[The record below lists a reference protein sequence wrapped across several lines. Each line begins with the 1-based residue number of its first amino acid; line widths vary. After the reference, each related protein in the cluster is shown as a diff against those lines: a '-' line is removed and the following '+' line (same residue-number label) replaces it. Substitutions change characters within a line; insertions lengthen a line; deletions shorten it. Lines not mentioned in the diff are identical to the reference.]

1 VTHENQTRE
10 RIDAERTPRRSCLG
24 LVAWLAAAG
33 SGCDIVQGYQ
43 DTGDALFPEQSTHLA
58 SPGLRLARGN
68 YTQLGVVAGE
78 DVYLL
83 AREADDASGKLI
95 SMRYAEPRPCEM
107 QGIGRFSATSER
119 GRRAPLLSYFEE
131 DVRRGTL
138 HFADATCKRYALSF
152 EDARLPIAETEKG
165 LVVWAGSDLWLA
177 TPETESRELLASGV
191 SSVIRRVFGRR
202 WAVVADGRLAVFDGR
217 WQPQGTF
224 GAEVGSVVRA
234 GDSVFY
240 LDGGD
245 LHRIVA
251 SEADANVVEDELLID
266 DACALSTQ
274 DGTWLTVQSPCEG
287 GKLMAIHEPT
297 GRTFTLP
304 FDADPS
310 RVKLVPARKSPGRD
324 PLVDPFWF
332 FYLRSGDSEG
342 SEDSLFVRTPAGVE
356 HALGTRATLRK
367 LRLLESESETHGCAL
382 IDVAGETGR
391 YVWWNEAGE
400 TRVVA
405 ENVMWRPDRLIVD
418 FDGIV
423 GSVAVASGDSVKV
436 LAERVPWDAFEYQ
449 DGTRQ
454 WTVLF
459 HDMQE
464 QGAGKLSVFRE
475 GIDELESAPPEPTLS
490 LPELSTVASNVI
502 VFGTSSLD
510 EVLSG
515 VTYLTDFD
523 RSTFTGRLEY
533 RNLELRF
540 TARINE
546 GVSSYVV
553 GYDEILY
560 TIPYGDDAGIWLA
573 SAK

>member
-1 VTHENQTRE
+1 M
-10 RIDAERTPRRSCLG
+10 
-24 LVAWLAAAG
+24 AG

-68 YTQLGVVAGE
+68 YTELGVVAGSE
-78 DVYLL
+78 VYLL
-83 AREADDASGKLI
+83 AREADDATGKLV

-107 QGIGRFSATSER
+107 QGIGRFSATREA
-119 GRRAPLLSYFEE
+119 GRRAPLLAYFND

-138 HFADATCKRYALSF
+138 RFADATCKTYGLSF
-152 EDARLPIAETEKG
+152 DDARLPISETEKG
-165 LVVWAGSDLWLA
+165 VVVWAGSDLWLA
-177 TPETESRELLASGV
+177 TPEAESQELLASGV

-202 WAVVADGRLAVFDGR
+202 WAVIGDGRLAVFDAS
-217 WQPQGTF
+217 WKLQGTF
-224 GAEVGSVVRA
+224 GDEVSSAVRA
-234 GDSVFY
+234 GDSLFY

-245 LHRIVA
+245 VHRIVA
-251 SEADANVVEDELLID
+251 SEADSSGLEDELILD
-266 DACALSTQ
+266 DACSLTTQ
-274 DGTWLTVQSPCEG
+274 DDTWLTVQSPCSG
-287 GKLMAIHEPT
+287 GKLLAIHEPT
-297 GRTFTLP
+297 GRVFTLP
-304 FDADPS
+304 FEADAS
-310 RVKLVPARKSPGRD
+310 RVKLVPALNSPGRD
-324 PLVDPFWF
+324 PLEDPFWF
-332 FYLRSGDSEG
+332 FYLRNGDTEG
-342 SEDSLFVRTPAGVE
+342 SEDSLFVRTPAGEE
-356 HALGTRATLRK
+356 HALGARATLRQ
-367 LRLLESESETHGCAL
+367 LRLLESESETHGYAL

-391 YVWWNEAGE
+391 YVWWNAAGE
-400 TRVVA
+400 TRVLA

-418 FDGIV
+418 FDGTV
-423 GSVAVASGDSVKV
+423 GSVAVPSGKSLKV

-449 DGTRQ
+449 DGTKQ

-459 HDMQE
+459 HDMQL
-464 QGAGKLSVFRE
+464 QGAGKLSVFRD
-475 GIDELESAPPEPTLS
+475 GIDALESTPPEKPLS
-490 LPELSTVASNVI
+490 MPELSTVASNVI

-523 RSTFTGRLEY
+523 LSTLTGRLEY

-540 TARINE
+540 TAHVND
-546 GVSSYVV
+546 GVSSYLV